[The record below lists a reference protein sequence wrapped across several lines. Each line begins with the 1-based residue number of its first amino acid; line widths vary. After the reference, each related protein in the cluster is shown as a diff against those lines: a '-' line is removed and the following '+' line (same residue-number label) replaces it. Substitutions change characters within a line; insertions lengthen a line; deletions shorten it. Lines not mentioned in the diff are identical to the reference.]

1 MKEYGSF
8 PFDPE
13 NQELRTLQSGV
24 PASQELIDDFKT
36 ANADGEKQLES
47 ILEERVYSKRK
58 SLHARIK
65 RMNRKTFATVSTTK
79 GSKSKHTRIAE
90 MEQDALKSVINLVE
104 RSGVVELEELLENR
118 VTQESTSL
126 FNPDGTYRKNVKSQ
140 LLQKINKDSTT
151 VDSDYTAIVDMGMI
165 WRLAM
170 PETDEKS
177 PDSDE
182 PFKNKDYGKK

>member
-1 MKEYGSF
+1 M
-8 PFDPE
+8 
-13 NQELRTLQSGV
+13 
-24 PASQELIDDFKT
+24 
-36 ANADGEKQLES
+36 
-47 ILEERVYSKRK
+47 
-58 SLHARIK
+58 
-65 RMNRKTFATVSTTK
+65 
-79 GSKSKHTRIAE
+79 
-90 MEQDALKSVINLVE
+90 
-104 RSGVVELEELLENR
+104 
-118 VTQESTSL
+118 
-126 FNPDGTYRKNVKSQ
+126 KSQ